1 MSTGRTQSIARRV
14 EKIFRDGTLTGLSD
28 QEVLCRY
35 VNDRDPAAF
44 EAILGRHGGMVANV
58 CRRILRNPEDA
69 EDAFQATFLALACRA
84 GSLRVAE
91 SLGPWLYRVA
101 SRIAARS
108 RADRRRRTDR
118 ERAVGPFTE
127 PCESDVPPLESDE
140 MSRIVHEELARFLR
154 DLRNLIYSRE
164 KSSEKAANGVDAK
177 RVEKEEKREKTND
190 RNARIR
196 RLLDQLRDEIE
207 KLPAD
212 RSTKE

>member
-1 MSTGRTQSIARRV
+1 
-14 EKIFRDGTLTGLSD
+14 
-28 QEVLCRY
+28 
-35 VNDRDPAAF
+35 
-44 EAILGRHGGMVANV
+44 
-58 CRRILRNPEDA
+58 
-69 EDAFQATFLALACRA
+69 
-84 GSLRVAE
+84 
-91 SLGPWLYRVA
+91 
-101 SRIAARS
+101 
-108 RADRRRRTDR
+108 
-118 ERAVGPFTE
+118 
-127 PCESDVPPLESDE
+127 